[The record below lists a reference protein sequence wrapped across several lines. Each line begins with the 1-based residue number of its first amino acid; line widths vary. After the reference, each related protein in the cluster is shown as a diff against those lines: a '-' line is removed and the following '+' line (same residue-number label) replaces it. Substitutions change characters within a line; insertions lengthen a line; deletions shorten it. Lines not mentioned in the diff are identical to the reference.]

1 MQNTIPYPIDDEE
14 EDDFIEEEDD
24 EKEIDEDFY
33 TDSIR
38 TQYQEYGDI
47 I

>member
-1 MQNTIPYPIDDEE
+1 MQNTIPYPIDEEDEE
-14 EDDFIEEEDD
+14 DFIEDEEQ
-24 EKEIDEDFY
+24 EIDEDFY

>member
-1 MQNTIPYPIDDEE
+1 MQNTIPYPIDEE
-14 EDDFIEEEDD
+14 DEDDFIEDEEQ
-24 EKEIDEDFY
+24 EIDEDFY